1 MPTKKQYMDN
11 HSIIRFDWAAKR
23 LLRNKAN
30 YAVLEGLV
38 TVLLGEKI
46 SIIEMLESESNQ
58 DSANDKFNRVDIKA
72 KDSKGDIIL
81 IEIQLTREWYYLQRV
96 LYGVS
101 KTITEHIS
109 LGSKYEEVKKIY
121 SINILYFD
129 LGKGSDYLYH
139 GTTTFIGVH
148 TKDELIVRKR
158 DKDAIRTCSPTEIFP
173 EYFLIRVNE
182 FNEVAKTPIEEWM
195 DFLKNNHIKDNTET
209 PGLRE
214 AKEQLRVLQMN
225 DAERKAYDNYL
236 DTIRTQDSVLDTYRT
251 EGLLEGRM
259 IGRAEGRAEGREE
272 GRAEGRAEGREEGRE
287 EGRAEGARNQ
297 SIAIAKEMIKMNLD
311 KSIIKRATGLTDDEL
326 DNLT

>member
-1 MPTKKQYMDN
+1 MDN

-259 IGRAEGRAEGREE
+259 IGR
-272 GRAEGRAEGREEGRE
+272 EEGRE

-297 SIAIAKEMIKMNLD
+297 SISIAKEMIKMNLD

>member
-1 MPTKKQYMDN
+1 MDN

-259 IGRAEGRAEGREE
+259 IGRE
-272 GRAEGRAEGREEGRE
+272 EGRAEGREEGRE
-287 EGRAEGARNQ
+287 EGRAEGREEGREEGRAEGREEGARNQ

>member
-1 MPTKKQYMDN
+1 MDN

-46 SIIEMLESESNQ
+46 AIIEMLESESNQ

-148 TKDELIVRKR
+148 TNDELIVRKR

-259 IGRAEGRAEGREE
+259 IGREE
-272 GRAEGRAEGREEGRE
+272 GRAEGRE

>member
-1 MPTKKQYMDN
+1 MDN

-148 TKDELIVRKR
+148 TNDELIVRKR

-251 EGLLEGRM
+251 EGLLEGR
-259 IGRAEGRAEGREE
+259 IIGREE
-272 GRAEGRAEGREEGRE
+272 GRAEGRE
-287 EGRAEGARNQ
+287 EGARNQ

>member
-311 KSIIKRATGLTDDEL
+311 KSIIKRATGLTDEEL

>member
-1 MPTKKQYMDN
+1 MCIFAHKKKRDMDCN
-11 HSIIRFDWAAKR
+11 SIIKFDWAAKR
-23 LLRNKAN
+23 LLRDKAN
-30 YAVLEGLV
+30 HAVLEGLV

-46 SIIEMLESESNQ
+46 TIIEILESESNQ
-58 DSANDKFNRVDIKA
+58 SSAIDKFNRVDIKA
-72 KDSKGDIIL
+72 KDSKDDIIL

-109 LGSKYEEVKKIY
+109 LGSKYEDVKKIY

-139 GTTTFIGVH
+139 GTTTFVGVH
-148 TKDELIVRKR
+148 TNDELIVRKR
-158 DKDAIRTCSPTEIFP
+158 DKDVIRTCSPTEIFP

-182 FNEVAKTPIEEWM
+182 FNDVAKTPIEEWM
-195 DFLKNNHIKDNTET
+195 DFLKNNHIKDDTVT

-225 DAERKAYDNYL
+225 DAERKAYDDYL

-272 GRAEGRAEGREEGRE
+272 G
-287 EGRAEGARNQ
+287 ARDK
-297 SIAIAKEMIKMNLD
+297 SIAIAKEMIKMGLD
-311 KSIIKRATGLTDDEL
+311 KSIIQQAIGLTEDEIVSL
-326 DNLT
+326 S

>member
-1 MPTKKQYMDN
+1 MDN

-46 SIIEMLESESNQ
+46 AIIEMLESESNQ

-148 TKDELIVRKR
+148 TNDELIVRKR

-259 IGRAEGRAEGREE
+259 IGR
-272 GRAEGRAEGREEGRE
+272 EEGRE

-311 KSIIKRATGLTDDEL
+311 KSIIKRATGLTDEEL

>member
-1 MPTKKQYMDN
+1 MDN

-195 DFLKNNHIKDNTET
+195 DFQKNNHIKDNTET

-259 IGRAEGRAEGREE
+259 IGREE
-272 GRAEGRAEGREEGRE
+272 GRAEGRE

-297 SIAIAKEMIKMNLD
+297 SVAIAKEMIKMNLD
-311 KSIIKRATGLTDDEL
+311 KSIIKRATGLTDEEL

>member
-1 MPTKKQYMDN
+1 MDN

-148 TKDELIVRKR
+148 TNDELIVRKR

-259 IGRAEGRAEGREE
+259 IGRE
-272 GRAEGRAEGREEGRE
+272 EGRAEGREEGRE
-287 EGRAEGARNQ
+287 EGARNQ

-311 KSIIKRATGLTDDEL
+311 KSIIKRATGLTDEEL

>member
-1 MPTKKQYMDN
+1 MDN

-259 IGRAEGRAEGREE
+259 IGREE
-272 GRAEGRAEGREEGRE
+272 GRAEGRKEGRK

-311 KSIIKRATGLTDDEL
+311 KSIIKRATGLTDEEL

>member
-1 MPTKKQYMDN
+1 MDN

-109 LGSKYEEVKKIY
+109 LGSKYEEIKKIY

-259 IGRAEGRAEGREE
+259 IGREEGRAEGRE
-272 GRAEGRAEGREEGRE
+272 
-287 EGRAEGARNQ
+287 EGARNQ

-311 KSIIKRATGLTDDEL
+311 KIYRYRKPVNRRLGYRDLRNTYHRIFC
-326 DNLT
+326 

>member
-1 MPTKKQYMDN
+1 MDN

-148 TKDELIVRKR
+148 TNDELIVRKR

-259 IGRAEGRAEGREE
+259 IGRAEGREE

>member
-1 MPTKKQYMDN
+1 MDN

-46 SIIEMLESESNQ
+46 AIIEMLESESNQ

-148 TKDELIVRKR
+148 TNDELIVRKR

-259 IGRAEGRAEGREE
+259 IGREEGRAEGRE
-272 GRAEGRAEGREEGRE
+272 
-287 EGRAEGARNQ
+287 EGARNQ

>member
-1 MPTKKQYMDN
+1 MDN

-259 IGRAEGRAEGREE
+259 IGR
-272 GRAEGRAEGREEGRE
+272 EEGRE

-311 KSIIKRATGLTDDEL
+311 KSIIKRTTGLTDEEL

>member
-1 MPTKKQYMDN
+1 MDN

-148 TKDELIVRKR
+148 TNDELIVRKR

-259 IGRAEGRAEGREE
+259 IGREE

>member
-1 MPTKKQYMDN
+1 MDN

-259 IGRAEGRAEGREE
+259 IGREEGREE
-272 GRAEGRAEGREEGRE
+272 GRAEGRE

>member
-46 SIIEMLESESNQ
+46 AIIEMLESESNQ

-259 IGRAEGRAEGREE
+259 IGR
-272 GRAEGRAEGREEGRE
+272 EEGRE

-311 KSIIKRATGLTDDEL
+311 KSIIKRATGLTDEEL

>member
-1 MPTKKQYMDN
+1 MDN

-148 TKDELIVRKR
+148 TNDELIVRKR

-259 IGRAEGRAEGREE
+259 IGRE
-272 GRAEGRAEGREEGRE
+272 EGRAEGREEGRE
-287 EGRAEGARNQ
+287 EGARNQ

>member
-1 MPTKKQYMDN
+1 MDN

-259 IGRAEGRAEGREE
+259 IGRAEGRAEG
-272 GRAEGRAEGREEGRE
+272 
-287 EGRAEGARNQ
+287 ARNQ

-311 KSIIKRATGLTDDEL
+311 KSIIKRATGLTDEEL

>member
-1 MPTKKQYMDN
+1 MDN

-259 IGRAEGRAEGREE
+259 IGREE
-272 GRAEGRAEGREEGRE
+272 GRA

-311 KSIIKRATGLTDDEL
+311 KSIIKRATGLTDEEL

>member
-1 MPTKKQYMDN
+1 MDN

-148 TKDELIVRKR
+148 TNDELIVRKR

-259 IGRAEGRAEGREE
+259 IGRAEGREE
-272 GRAEGRAEGREEGRE
+272 GRAEGRAEGRE
-287 EGRAEGARNQ
+287 EGARNQ

-311 KSIIKRATGLTDDEL
+311 KSIIKRATGLTDEEL

>member
-1 MPTKKQYMDN
+1 MDN

-148 TKDELIVRKR
+148 TNDELIVRKR

-259 IGRAEGRAEGREE
+259 IGRAEGR
-272 GRAEGRAEGREEGRE
+272 E

>member
-1 MPTKKQYMDN
+1 MDN

-46 SIIEMLESESNQ
+46 AIIEMLESESNQ

-148 TKDELIVRKR
+148 TNDELIVRKR

-259 IGRAEGRAEGREE
+259 IGRAEGRE
-272 GRAEGRAEGREEGRE
+272 EGRAEGREEGRE
-287 EGRAEGARNQ
+287 EGRAEGREEGARNQ

-311 KSIIKRATGLTDDEL
+311 KSIIKTATGLTDEEL

>member
-1 MPTKKQYMDN
+1 MDN

-148 TKDELIVRKR
+148 TNDELIVRKR

-209 PGLRE
+209 PGLRA

-272 GRAEGRAEGREEGRE
+272 EKREN
-287 EGRAEGARNQ
+287 ARKMKAAGIDLGL
-297 SIAIAKEMIKMNLD
+297 IAQI
-311 KSIIKRATGLTDDEL
+311 TGLPTDEIEQL
-326 DNLT
+326 

>member
-1 MPTKKQYMDN
+1 MDN

-148 TKDELIVRKR
+148 TNDELIVRKR

-259 IGRAEGRAEGREE
+259 IGR
-272 GRAEGRAEGREEGRE
+272 EEGRE

>member
-1 MPTKKQYMDN
+1 MDN

-46 SIIEMLESESNQ
+46 AIIEMLESESNQ

-259 IGRAEGRAEGREE
+259 IGR
-272 GRAEGRAEGREEGRE
+272 E

-311 KSIIKRATGLTDDEL
+311 KSIIKRATGLTDKEL

>member
-1 MPTKKQYMDN
+1 MDN

-148 TKDELIVRKR
+148 TNDELIVRKR

-259 IGRAEGRAEGREE
+259 IGREEGRAEGRE
-272 GRAEGRAEGREEGRE
+272 
-287 EGRAEGARNQ
+287 EGARNQ

-311 KSIIKRATGLTDDEL
+311 KSIIKKATGLTDDEL

>member
-1 MPTKKQYMDN
+1 MDN

-259 IGRAEGRAEGREE
+259 IGREEGREE
-272 GRAEGRAEGREEGRE
+272 GRAEGRE

-311 KSIIKRATGLTDDEL
+311 KSIIKRATGLTDEEL

>member
-1 MPTKKQYMDN
+1 MDN

-58 DSANDKFNRVDIKA
+58 SSANDKFNRVDIKA

-259 IGRAEGRAEGREE
+259 IGREEGRAEGREE
-272 GRAEGRAEGREEGRE
+272 GRDEGRAEGREEGRE
-287 EGRAEGARNQ
+287 EGRAEGREEGARNQ

-311 KSIIKRATGLTDDEL
+311 KSIIKRATGLTDEEL

>member
-1 MPTKKQYMDN
+1 MDN

-259 IGRAEGRAEGREE
+259 IGREE
-272 GRAEGRAEGREEGRE
+272 GRA

>member
-1 MPTKKQYMDN
+1 MDN

-259 IGRAEGRAEGREE
+259 IGREEGRAEGREE
-272 GRAEGRAEGREEGRE
+272 GRAEGREEGRE
-287 EGRAEGARNQ
+287 EGARNQ

-311 KSIIKRATGLTDDEL
+311 KSIIKRATGLTDEEL

>member
-1 MPTKKQYMDN
+1 MDN

-259 IGRAEGRAEGREE
+259 IGRAEGREE
-272 GRAEGRAEGREEGRE
+272 GRAEGRE

-311 KSIIKRATGLTDDEL
+311 KSIIKRATGLTDEEL

>member
-1 MPTKKQYMDN
+1 MDN

-46 SIIEMLESESNQ
+46 AIIEMLESESNQ

-148 TKDELIVRKR
+148 TNDELIVRKR

-259 IGRAEGRAEGREE
+259 IGR
-272 GRAEGRAEGREEGRE
+272 EEGRE

>member
-1 MPTKKQYMDN
+1 MYLCPQKKQYMDN

-259 IGRAEGRAEGREE
+259 IGREEGRAEGRE
-272 GRAEGRAEGREEGRE
+272 
-287 EGRAEGARNQ
+287 EGARNQ

>member
-1 MPTKKQYMDN
+1 MYLCPQKKQYMDN

-148 TKDELIVRKR
+148 TNDELIVRKR

-259 IGRAEGRAEGREE
+259 IGRE
-272 GRAEGRAEGREEGRE
+272 EGRAEGREEGRE

-311 KSIIKRATGLTDDEL
+311 KSIIKRATGLTDEEL

>member
-1 MPTKKQYMDN
+1 MDN

-46 SIIEMLESESNQ
+46 AIIEMLESESNQ

-148 TKDELIVRKR
+148 TNDELIVRKR

-259 IGRAEGRAEGREE
+259 IGRAEGRE
-272 GRAEGRAEGREEGRE
+272 EGRAEGREEGRE
-287 EGRAEGARNQ
+287 EGARNQ

-311 KSIIKRATGLTDDEL
+311 KSIIKRATGLTDEEL

>member
-1 MPTKKQYMDN
+1 MDN

-259 IGRAEGRAEGREE
+259 IGREEGRAEGREE
-272 GRAEGRAEGREEGRE
+272 GRK
-287 EGRAEGARNQ
+287 EGARNQ

-311 KSIIKRATGLTDDEL
+311 KSIIKRATGLTDEEL